1 MSQFVTTQIIE
12 RVIMKNILK
21 KTENKILII
30 LLLFSI
36 SIGLWNNFRQLWMQ
50 DNGLDPTQISKILSF
65 GTLFCVIGILIFSK
79 YIKLDKIKK
88 FITVALLIKIIN
100 LIILFFIN
108 NTSFGAFI
116 NLSIIIDIIIER
128 LIIISI
134 YPLIVT
140 IKKSNTLYSKRKL
153 VEYTGRDL
161 GVLIGGFVIEKTILG
176 IVFNYNLCLLIS
188 IIFSIVS
195 LIILLNVKIENVETK
210 TSNQNIFKYTFTN
223 KLRTTYL
230 LYYLVGQIAYFTALG
245 LKMLTLTNYLN
256 FTDSGATKYFL
267 IIGIFADIIGI
278 VALKFLTPKND
289 YITITIKFGIR
300 LIGYALAFFSNNI
313 IVVICAMSWSLLI
326 STAYENITDA
336 PYINSI
342 DLDKQLAFTNLRY
355 MVGSLG
361 EAIGTFLCGIM
372 YSIGLRYIFGLSAFF
387 MLAQLTLAYILINQR
402 RKLNI
407 K

>member
-1 MSQFVTTQIIE
+1 MSKIWS
-12 RVIMKNILK
+12 

-50 DNGLDPTQISKILSF
+50 DNGLNATEISQIISF
-65 GTLFCVIGILIFSK
+65 GTLFCVVGILIFSK
-79 YIKLDKIKK
+79 YIKLDKIKS
-88 FITVALLIKIIN
+88 FITTALLIKAIN
-100 LIILFFIN
+100 LVVLFFIN
-108 NTSFGAFI
+108 NTSLNSFI

-161 GVLIGGFVIEKTILG
+161 GVLIGGFVIGKTIFG
-176 IVFNYNLCLLIS
+176 ILFNYNLCLLIS
-188 IIFSIVS
+188 TIFSIIS
-195 LIILLNVKIENVETK
+195 LLILINVRIENVETK
-210 TSNQNIFKYTFTN
+210 TSKENIFKYIFTN
-223 KLRTTYL
+223 KFRTTYII
-230 LYYLVGQIAYFTALG
+230 YYLIGQIAYATALG
-245 LKMLTLTNYLN
+245 LKMLTLTDYLN
-256 FTDSGATKYFL
+256 FSDSAATKYFL
-267 IIGIFADIIGI
+267 IIGILADIIGI

-300 LIGYALAFFSNNI
+300 FLGYTLAFFSNNI
-313 IVVICAMSWSLLI
+313 IVVICAMSWSLLV
-326 STAYENITDA
+326 STAYENVTDA

-342 DLDKQLAFTNLRY
+342 ELDKQLAYTNLRY

-361 EAIGTFLCGIM
+361 EAIGIFLCGIM
-372 YSIGLRYIFGLSAFF
+372 YAIGLRYMFGLSAFF
-387 MLAQLTLAYILINQR
+387 MLAQLTLAYILIHQR
-402 RKLNI
+402 KLLNI